1 MVKLNY
7 IPERGDIILINFNP
21 QKGKEQA
28 GYRPA
33 FIVSPLAYNKMASL
47 ALMCPIT
54 SAIKG
59 LSFEVILTDE
69 MQTKGVILVDHL
81 KSLDW
86 KARRVKFVEKAPM
99 SVVNEVLAKL
109 ETLVS

>member
-1 MVKLNY
+1 MVKPNY

-33 FIVSPLAYNKMASL
+33 FIVSPLAYNKMSSL

-59 LSFEVILTDE
+59 LNFEVILTDK

-86 KARRVKFVEKAPM
+86 KARRVKFFEKAPI

>member
-1 MVKLNY
+1 MVKINY
-7 IPERGDIILINFNP
+7 IPERGDVILIDFSP

-33 FIVSPLAYNKMASL
+33 FVVSPSDYNKFTSL

-54 SAIKG
+54 NSVRG
-59 LSFEVILTDE
+59 WSFEVLLDDR
-69 MQTKGVILVDHL
+69 MQTTGVILVDHL

-86 KARRVKFVEKAPM
+86 KIRNVRFLEKSPLT
-99 SVVNEVLAKL
+99 VIDEVLAKL
-109 ETLVS
+109 EPLVS